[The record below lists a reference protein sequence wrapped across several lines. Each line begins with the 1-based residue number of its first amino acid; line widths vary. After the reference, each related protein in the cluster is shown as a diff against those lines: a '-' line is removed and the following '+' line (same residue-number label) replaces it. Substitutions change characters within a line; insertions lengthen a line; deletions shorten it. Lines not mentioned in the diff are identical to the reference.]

1 MSRERIVLAHGGE
14 AETLLAIH
22 VLARDHEVVTVTVD
36 VGQGES
42 LLAVRERALEAG
54 AVRAHVLD
62 ERETVAHQFALPAL
76 RAGAVGFDG
85 DPHAATLALPC
96 VARTVAH
103 VAAMEQAQHLAH
115 GGRGVAAGRMARLF
129 ASVSSIPVRPPVDGL
144 PADQLAE
151 ARAALQVDATGM
163 GRHVRATVWGR
174 SLAGPMST
182 ADMVDA
188 AAFSRSR
195 AIASCPDTPALVDV
209 GFAAGYP
216 RSINGV
222 TLPLVELLDS
232 LETIASAHGVG
243 RVDVLVPDGDDVVRE
258 VAEAPA
264 ATVLQLALRE
274 VEALSLP
281 WSLRKLRRRLAEA
294 YVDLLR
300 DGEWFTLTRESVD
313 ALADRALRD
322 ATATVRLQLFKGA
335 CQVVSRR
342 LEEAEQGHGHGR
354 RA

>member
-1 MSRERIVLAHGGE
+1 MSTERVVLAHAGD

-22 VLARDHEVVTVTVD
+22 VLAKEAEVVTVTVD
-36 VGQGES
+36 VGQGDS
-42 LLAVRERALEAG
+42 MLAVRERALEAG
-54 AVRAHVLD
+54 AARAHVLD
-62 ERETVAHQFALPAL
+62 ERETFAHRYALPAL

-85 DPHAATLALPC
+85 DPHAAVLALPC

-103 VAAMEQAQHLAH
+103 VAAMEQATGLAH
-115 GGRGVAAGRMARLF
+115 GGRGVAAARMRRLLE
-129 ASVSSIPVRPPVDGL
+129 SLSKVPVRPAVGGL
-144 PADQLAE
+144 PGGAIAA
-151 ARAALQVDATGM
+151 AREALQVDVATM
-163 GRHVRATVWGR
+163 GHHVRASVWGQ
-174 SLAGPMST
+174 SLPAPACIGDAVRAT
-182 ADMVDA
+182 A
-188 AAFSRSR
+188 FTRTK
-195 AIASCPDTPALVDV
+195 AILSCPDTPAIVDV
-209 GFAAGYP
+209 GFEAGYP

-243 RVDVLVPDGDDVVRE
+243 RVDVLVPDGDRVVRE

-274 VEALSLP
+274 LEALALP
-281 WSLRKLRRRLAEA
+281 WSLRKLRRRLAES

-300 DGEWFTLTRESVD
+300 AGEWFTLTRESVD

-335 CQVVSRR
+335 CQVVSR
-342 LEEAEQGHGHGR
+342 QGGHLDG
-354 RA
+354 